1 MLNLFQHHITLYMK
15 SFLKNIFTFILLV
28 TLIPM
33 NAQTVG
39 IRDTVLMGSRFKI
52 TLVDKDSISVEKNI
66 NKAIDEMVRIENLI
80 SDWKSDSQV
89 SQINQNAGIQP
100 VKVDREVIELT
111 KRALYFSNI
120 TDGAFDISF
129 AAMDKI
135 WKFDGSM
142 EEIPTLSAIQKAIEK
157 IGYQHIIIDEVKSTI
172 FLEKQGMKIGFG
184 STGKGYAADK
194 AREIMIALGINAG
207 IIDAS
212 GDMTTWGTQP
222 NGKPWKIGITNP
234 FHRYQMAEILSLKNA
249 AVTTSGDYEKYVMID
264 GKRYSHIINPK
275 TGMPSTGLTG
285 VTVIGPNAEM
295 CNGFSTSIMVLGK
308 EKGLALI
315 NQQKEYAALLITDQG
330 KIIRSKHYKK
340 IKKLMKR

>member
-1 MLNLFQHHITLYMK
+1 MNSL
-15 SFLKNIFTFILLV
+15 LKNIFTFILLV
-28 TLIPM
+28 SLIPI
-33 NAQTVG
+33 NAQTIG

-66 NKAIDEMVRIENLI
+66 NKAIDEIVRIEKLI

-89 SQINQNAGIQP
+89 SQINQNAGIKP

-111 KRALYFSNI
+111 KRALYFSI
-120 TDGAFDISF
+120 LTDGAFDISF

-135 WKFDGSM
+135 WKFDGSI
-142 EEIPTLSAIQKAIEK
+142 EEIPSQEIIQKAIEK
-157 IGYQHIIIDEVKSTI
+157 IGYQHIIINEEESTI
-172 FLEKQGMKIGFG
+172 FLEQQGMKIGFG

-194 AREIMIALGINAG
+194 AREIMQNLGIKAG

-234 FHRYQMAEILSLKNA
+234 IHRYKYADILSLKNA

-264 GKRYSHIINPK
+264 GIRYSHIINPK
-275 TGMPSTGLTG
+275 TGMPSSGLTS

-315 NQQKEYAALLITDQG
+315 NQQSAYGALMITDQG
-330 KIIRSKHYKK
+330 KIVKSKNYRKVKK
-340 IKKLMKR
+340 SLMN

>member
-1 MLNLFQHHITLYMK
+1 MK
-15 SFLKNIFTFILLV
+15 SSFFKYIFIFILFV
-28 TLIPM
+28 SLIPA

-52 TLVDKDSISVEKNI
+52 TLVDTDSISVEKNI

-80 SDWKSDSQV
+80 SDWKPTSQV

-100 VKVDREVIELT
+100 VKVDQEVIDLT
-111 KRALYFSNI
+111 KRALYFSKI
-120 TDGAFDISF
+120 TEGAFDISF
-129 AAMDKI
+129 AAMDRI

-142 EEIPTLSAIQKAIEK
+142 EEIPTSSAIQKAIEK
-157 IGYQHIIIDEVKSTI
+157 IGYQHIIINEEASTI
-172 FLEKQGMKIGFG
+172 FLKKPGMKIGFG

-194 AREIMIALGINAG
+194 ARELMLQLGINAG

-222 NGKPWKIGITNP
+222 DGKPWRIGINNP
-234 FHRYQMAEILSLKNA
+234 FNRYQMADILSLKKA
-249 AVTTSGDYEKYVMID
+249 AVTTSGDYEKFVVID

-295 CNGFSTSIMVLGK
+295 CNGFSTSMMVLGK
-308 EKGLALI
+308 EKGLAFI
-315 NQQKEYAALLITDQG
+315 NQQKEYAALLITDNG
-330 KIIRSKHYKK
+330 KIIRSKNYKK
-340 IKKLMKR
+340 IKKKLK

>member
-1 MLNLFQHHITLYMK
+1 MK
-15 SFLKNIFTFILLV
+15 FISKKYIFIFILLV
-28 TLIPM
+28 SLIPA

-52 TLVDKDSISVEKNI
+52 TLVDIDSISVEKNI
-66 NKAIDEMVRIENLI
+66 NKAIDEMVRIEHLI
-80 SDWKSDSQV
+80 SDWKPTSQV
-89 SQINQNAGIQP
+89 SQINQNAGIKP
-100 VKVDREVIELT
+100 VKVDQEVIELT
-111 KRALYFSNI
+111 KRALYFSNL
-120 TDGAFDISF
+120 TEGAFDISF

-142 EEIPTLSAIQKAIEK
+142 EEIPTSSAIKKAIEK
-157 IGYQHIIIDEVKSTI
+157 IGYQHIIINEKDSTI
-172 FLEKQGMKIGFG
+172 FLEKPGMKIGFG

-194 AREIMIALGINAG
+194 AREIMQNLGINAG

-212 GDMTTWGTQP
+212 GDMTTWGNQLDE
-222 NGKPWKIGITNP
+222 KPWRIGITNP
-234 FHRYQMAEILSLKNA
+234 FNRNKMADILSLKNA
-249 AVTTSGDYEKYVMID
+249 AVTTSGDYEKFVMID

-308 EKGLALI
+308 KKGLALI
-315 NQQKEYAALLITDQG
+315 NQQKDYAALLITDEG
-330 KIIRSKHYKK
+330 KIIRSKKYKK
-340 IKKLMKR
+340 IRKSLRN

>member
-1 MLNLFQHHITLYMK
+1 MV
-15 SFLKNIFTFILLV
+15 S
-28 TLIPM
+28 LIPA

-52 TLVDKDSISVEKNI
+52 TLVDNDSISVEKNI
-66 NKAIDEMVRIENLI
+66 NKAIDEMIRIENLI
-80 SDWKSDSQV
+80 SDWKPTSQV

-100 VKVDREVIELT
+100 VKVDQEIIDLT
-111 KRALYFSNI
+111 KRALYFSSL
-120 TDGAFDISF
+120 TEGAFDISF
-129 AAMDKI
+129 AAMDRI

-142 EEIPTLSAIQKAIEK
+142 QEIPTSSAIQKAIEK
-157 IGYQHIIIDEVKSTI
+157 IGYQHIIINEEASTI

-194 AREIMIALGINAG
+194 AREIMIQSGINAG

-212 GDMTTWGTQP
+212 GDMTTWGSQL
-222 NGKPWKIGITNP
+222 NEKPWRIGITNP
-234 FHRYQMAEILSLKNA
+234 FNRQQMADILSLKNA
-249 AVTTSGDYEKYVMID
+249 AVTTSGDYEKFVMID

-275 TGMPSTGLTG
+275 TGIPSTGLTG

-308 EKGLALI
+308 EKGLELI
-315 NQQKEYAALLITDQG
+315 NQQKEYAALLITDEG
-330 KIIRSKHYKK
+330 KIIRSKNYKK
-340 IKKLMKR
+340 IKRKLNNR

>member
-1 MLNLFQHHITLYMK
+1 MK
-15 SFLKNIFTFILLV
+15 SSFFKYIFIFILFV
-28 TLIPM
+28 SLIPA

-52 TLVDKDSISVEKNI
+52 TLVGTDSISVEKNI

-80 SDWKSDSQV
+80 SDWKPTSQV
-89 SQINQNAGIQP
+89 SRINQNAGIQP
-100 VKVDREVIELT
+100 VKVDQEVIDLT
-111 KRALYFSNI
+111 KRALYFSKI
-120 TDGAFDISF
+120 TEGAFDISF
-129 AAMDKI
+129 AAMDRI

-142 EEIPTLSAIQKAIEK
+142 EEIPTSSAIQKAIEK
-157 IGYQHIIIDEVKSTI
+157 IGYQHIIINEEASTI
-172 FLEKQGMKIGFG
+172 FLEKPGMKIGFG

-194 AREIMIALGINAG
+194 ARELMLQLGIKAG

-222 NGKPWKIGITNP
+222 DGKPWRIGINNP
-234 FHRYQMAEILSLKNA
+234 FDRHQMADILSLKNA
-249 AVTTSGDYEKYVMID
+249 AVTTSGDYEKFVIIE

-295 CNGFSTSIMVLGK
+295 CNGFSTSMMVLGK
-308 EKGLALI
+308 EKGLELI
-315 NQQKEYAALLITDQG
+315 NQQKDYAALLITDNG
-330 KIIRSKHYKK
+330 KIIRSKNYKK
-340 IKKLMKR
+340 IKKKLK

>member
-1 MLNLFQHHITLYMK
+1 MK
-15 SFLKNIFTFILLV
+15 SSFFKYIFIFILFV
-28 TLIPM
+28 SLIPA

-52 TLVDKDSISVEKNI
+52 TLVDIDSISVEKNI

-80 SDWKSDSQV
+80 SDWKPTSQV

-100 VKVDREVIELT
+100 VKVDQEVIDLT
-111 KRALYFSNI
+111 KRALYFSKL
-120 TDGAFDISF
+120 TEGAFDISF
-129 AAMDKI
+129 AAMDRI

-142 EEIPTLSAIQKAIEK
+142 EEIPTSSAIQKAIEK
-157 IGYQHIIIDEVKSTI
+157 IGYQHIIINEEASTI
-172 FLEKQGMKIGFG
+172 FLEKPGMKIGFG

-194 AREIMIALGINAG
+194 ARELMLQLGIDAG

-222 NGKPWKIGITNP
+222 DGKPWRIGINNP
-234 FHRYQMAEILSLKNA
+234 FDRHQMADILSLKNA
-249 AVTTSGDYEKYVMID
+249 AVTTSGDYEKFVVID

-295 CNGFSTSIMVLGK
+295 CNGFSTSMMVLGK
-308 EKGLALI
+308 EKGLAFI
-315 NQQKEYAALLITDQG
+315 NQQKEYAALLITDNG
-330 KIIRSKHYKK
+330 KIIRSKNYKK
-340 IKKLMKR
+340 IKKKLK

>member
-1 MLNLFQHHITLYMK
+1 MK
-15 SFLKNIFTFILLV
+15 SSFFKYIFIFILFV
-28 TLIPM
+28 SLIPA

-52 TLVDKDSISVEKNI
+52 TLVDIDAISVEKNI

-80 SDWKSDSQV
+80 SDWKPTSQV
-89 SQINQNAGIQP
+89 SRINQNAGIQP
-100 VKVDREVIELT
+100 VKVDQEVIDLT

-120 TDGAFDISF
+120 TEGAFDISF

-142 EEIPTLSAIQKAIEK
+142 EEIPTSLAIQKAIEK
-157 IGYQHIIIDEVKSTI
+157 IGYQHIIINEEASTI
-172 FLEKQGMKIGFG
+172 FLEKPGMKIGFG

-194 AREIMIALGINAG
+194 ARELMLQLGINAG

-212 GDMTTWGTQP
+212 GDITTWGNQP
-222 NGKPWKIGITNP
+222 NGEPWKIGITHP
-234 FHRYQMAEILSLKNA
+234 FRKYKYAEILTFKNA
-249 AVTTSGDYEKYVMID
+249 AVTTSGDYEKFVMID
-264 GKRYSHIINPK
+264 GERYSHIINPK

-295 CNGFSTSIMVLGK
+295 CNGFSTSIMVLGE
-308 EKGLALI
+308 EKGLAFI
-315 NQQKEYAALLITDQG
+315 NQQEEYAALLITDKG
-330 KIIRSKHYKK
+330 KIIRSKRYKK
-340 IKKLMKR
+340 IKKKLK

>member
-1 MLNLFQHHITLYMK
+1 MK
-15 SFLKNIFTFILLV
+15 FISKKYIFIFILLV
-28 TLIPM
+28 SLIPA

-52 TLVDKDSISVEKNI
+52 TLVDIDSISVEKNI
-66 NKAIDEMVRIENLI
+66 NKAIDEMVRIEHLI
-80 SDWKSDSQV
+80 SDWKPTSQV
-89 SQINQNAGIQP
+89 SQINQNAGIKP
-100 VKVDREVIELT
+100 IKVDQEVIELT
-111 KRALYFSNI
+111 KRALYFSNL
-120 TDGAFDISF
+120 TEGAFDISF

-142 EEIPTLSAIQKAIEK
+142 EEIPTSSAIQKAIEK
-157 IGYQHIIIDEVKSTI
+157 IGYQHIIINEKDSTI
-172 FLEKQGMKIGFG
+172 FLEKPGMKIGFG

-194 AREIMIALGINAG
+194 AREIMQNLGINAG

-212 GDMTTWGTQP
+212 GDMTTWGNQLDE
-222 NGKPWKIGITNP
+222 KPWRIGITNP
-234 FHRYQMAEILSLKNA
+234 FHRNKMADILSLKNA
-249 AVTTSGDYEKYVMID
+249 AVTTSGDYEKFVMID

-308 EKGLALI
+308 KKGLALI
-315 NQQKEYAALLITDQG
+315 NQQKDYAALLITDEG
-330 KIIRSKHYKK
+330 KIIRSKKYKK
-340 IKKLMKR
+340 IRKSLRN